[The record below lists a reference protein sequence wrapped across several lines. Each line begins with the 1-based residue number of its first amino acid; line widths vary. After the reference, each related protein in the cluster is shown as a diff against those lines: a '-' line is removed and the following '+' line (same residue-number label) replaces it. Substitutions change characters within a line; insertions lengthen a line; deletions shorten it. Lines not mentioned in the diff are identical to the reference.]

1 MNRVLY
7 DIPSHLRSNF
17 VLFYLDI
24 AVWGLYIGSTAVF
37 LTVYA
42 ARAGATGEQIGWM
55 NAGPAIVALIASIPV
70 GLLARRFQPKHSV
83 VVGALIARMLLLSY
97 VFIPTLVP
105 TANRVDVVIVMT
117 VLMAIPN
124 TFLNICFGPF
134 FMLGIPPEWRGSVV
148 GVRNSLMSII
158 SFFVTLAC
166 GQLLLHLTTPI
177 GYQVVFF
184 IGFAGAIAT
193 LPVLIRIKQYP
204 QPVSPL
210 VPSPVVQDGAK
221 RPWWSKLVPG
231 HDPAGRHYLVVLIM
245 LFAMNSIANMLAP
258 IVPLFTVNQLN
269 LDDAVISIGS
279 AATSILVFATSLF
292 VGKLANRYGN
302 RAMTAYGMVML
313 CFQTVILAFA
323 HDATLYLVS
332 ALIGGLAAGI
342 LMAAQYNYH
351 LDSVP
356 KTDPTVWISW
366 NSVLGNV
373 AALLGSVAGPMLAS
387 MVGIPATFIG
397 LGVVRL
403 FIGAAIYRWG

>member
-158 SFFVTLAC
+158 SFC
-166 GQLLLHLTTPI
+166 
-177 GYQVVFF
+177 
-184 IGFAGAIAT
+184 FAWFCRFG
-193 LPVLIRIKQYP
+193 LCSQ
-204 QPVSPL
+204 
-210 VPSPVVQDGAK
+210 
-221 RPWWSKLVPG
+221 
-231 HDPAGRHYLVVLIM
+231 
-245 LFAMNSIANMLAP
+245 FA
-258 IVPLFTVNQLN
+258 
-269 LDDAVISIGS
+269 
-279 AATSILVFATSLF
+279 
-292 VGKLANRYGN
+292 
-302 RAMTAYGMVML
+302 
-313 CFQTVILAFA
+313 
-323 HDATLYLVS
+323 
-332 ALIGGLAAGI
+332 
-342 LMAAQYNYH
+342 
-351 LDSVP
+351 
-356 KTDPTVWISW
+356 
-366 NSVLGNV
+366 
-373 AALLGSVAGPMLAS
+373 
-387 MVGIPATFIG
+387 
-397 LGVVRL
+397 
-403 FIGAAIYRWG
+403 